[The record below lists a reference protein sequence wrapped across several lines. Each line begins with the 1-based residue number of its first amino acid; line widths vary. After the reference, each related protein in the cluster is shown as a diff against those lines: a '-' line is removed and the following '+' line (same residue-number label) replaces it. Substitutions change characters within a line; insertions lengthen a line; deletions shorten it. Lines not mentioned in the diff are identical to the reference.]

1 MRALVIGAS
10 GQVGAALVRALARRG
25 HQATGTY
32 AQHSTVDLIPLD
44 ITDRAAVERTISAAR
59 ADWVFCPAGLTH
71 VDYCEEHPAAAMAV
85 NRDGPLEAAR
95 AAECVD
101 AGFVYY
107 STEYVFD
114 GASGPYREDDPARP
128 LSKYGLSKWEGEQ
141 ALLAEIPR
149 ALVVR
154 TTVVYGPDRQEKNF
168 VYQLIRNCRRGQA
181 MRIPS
186 DQVSSP
192 TYNEDLATASVELCE
207 RGLTGTYHLAG
218 DGVLDRFTLAQLAC
232 RIFDLD
238 PSRLQPVATAALAQ
252 KAPRPLNGGLL
263 IAKAQSVLATP
274 LRGPE
279 AGLREMLRSL
289 SPPGRGP
296 G

>member
-32 AQHSTVDLIPLD
+32 AQHGTADLIPLD
-44 ITDRAAVERTISAAR
+44 ITDRAAVERTIGAAR

-71 VDYCEEHPAAAMAV
+71 VDYCEEHPDAAMAI

-95 AAECVD
+95 AAKRVD

-128 LSKYGLSKWEGEQ
+128 VSKYGLSKWEGEQ

-149 ALVVR
+149 AIVLR

-168 VYQLIRNCRRGQA
+168 VYQLIRNCRRRQA

-218 DGVLDRFTLAQLAC
+218 DAVLDRYALAQLAC
-232 RIFDLD
+232 RIFALD
-238 PSRLQPVATAALAQ
+238 PSRLQPVSTAALAQ

-263 IAKAQSVLATP
+263 IDKAKAVLSNP

-279 AGLREMLRSL
+279 AGLRAMRAALEPER
-289 SPPGRGP
+289 
-296 G
+296 